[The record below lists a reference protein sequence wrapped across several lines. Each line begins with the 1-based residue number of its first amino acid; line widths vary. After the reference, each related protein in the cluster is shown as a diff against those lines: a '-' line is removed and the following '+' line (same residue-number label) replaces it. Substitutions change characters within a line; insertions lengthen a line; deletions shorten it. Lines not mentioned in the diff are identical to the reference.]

1 MTENGGI
8 FYTLLKYLMPYNA
21 MGQTIKKKENVR
33 IPVSAGTQT
42 KIASRDSSDMIR
54 ASKRLL
60 INNII

>member
-21 MGQTIKKKENVR
+21 MGQAIKKENVQ
-33 IPVSAGTQT
+33 IPGSAGTQT
-42 KIASRDSSDMIR
+42 KIALRDSTDMIR

>member
-21 MGQTIKKKENVR
+21 MGQAIKRENVR
-33 IPVSAGTQT
+33 IPGSAGTQT
-42 KIASRDSSDMIR
+42 KIASRDSTDMIR

-60 INNII
+60 INNIR